1 MLVSCTPETDFQ
13 SDFSILYLN
22 ANAKYVYTDLL
33 LCGTLNNFS
42 FLNLKH
48 IEIYFHSTLNLILNN
63 SFQ

>member
-48 IEIYFHSTLNLILNN
+48 AYRDIF
-63 SFQ
+63 SFNTQPNFE